1 MDIEEKIV
9 PDQMIAV
16 IKHKGPL
23 SDIGVLTARLLGWVE
38 TEEIETAGDVFAIY
52 YNNIKRFKDADDV
65 VYDLGIPIADGQ
77 EIDDTPLLSVEK
89 LIEHMVLSAVHNGP
103 LDNIRAIYEEIAEFA
118 DENHYDIIGS
128 PQENY
133 IKSIYD
139 VENPEDMDFL
149 NLQIE
154 LKYNSNKDLPEKFL
168 DSREKAAT
176 DYVWKWLNDSELDFD
191 YECGG
196 DGDEGPI
203 ASYRIY
209 ARDEDF

>member
-1 MDIEEKIV
+1 MDIEDKIV

-65 VYDLGIPIADGQ
+65 VYDLGIPIAEGQ
-77 EIDDTPLLSVEK
+77 EIDETPLLTVEK
-89 LIEHMVLSAVHNGP
+89 LIEHRVLSAVHNGP

-139 VENPEDMDFL
+139 VENPEDMVTEI
-149 NLQIE
+149 Q
-154 LKYNSNKDLPEKFL
+154 LPVIKM
-168 DSREKAAT
+168 D
-176 DYVWKWLNDSELDFD
+176 
-191 YECGG
+191 
-196 DGDEGPI
+196 
-203 ASYRIY
+203 
-209 ARDEDF
+209 